1 MKSVITGDIINS
13 QSIDPVIWFNA
24 LQEVLGPENPEV
36 WEIYRGD
43 EFQLL
48 LPKAEDALLKALE
61 IKAKIKT
68 IKGLD
73 VRLSIGL
80 GTQDFKT
87 KKISQSGGS
96 AFVNSGR
103 NLERIKEEKI
113 NLAVSTPDD
122 EFNACFNLIFKWLC
136 LTADHWSI
144 VSAEMVL
151 LILTDSNMTQEAI
164 ARQLNITQSSVSQ
177 RIKRANFDL
186 IVETD
191 HYFRQKIAAL
201 K

>member
-13 QSIDPVIWFNA
+13 QSIDPKIWFNA

-113 NLAVSTPDD
+113 NLAVSTPDGD
-122 EFNACFNLIFKWLC
+122 FNNCFNLIFKWLS

-151 LILTDSNMTQEAI
+151 LILTDSSMTQEAI

-186 IVETD
+186 IIETD
-191 HYFRQKIAAL
+191 QYFRKKIAEL